1 MKRFSLA
8 LLSSIL
14 AFVFVIPAFAQETFG
29 LTAAEFDGLVA
40 ANANSS
46 AQEQWTLDYT
56 VDFSL
61 TGVEA
66 TPITATLS
74 GTGALDLPNEALSL
88 SINGT
93 VVGGGASVPLDGE
106 LRVIGQAVYFRATD
120 PTTNADTGWFYIE
133 DIDAVMEGVDDLTSN
148 PEGLIDA
155 FTENFIEG
163 FAGGAGIS
171 VDEVNTDAL
180 LSSLTALANL
190 NPADFIAMA
199 FDGNTYTT
207 SLSMVNLVNSSA
219 VSESVLGLVQ
229 GMGEETTEA
238 ELAAVIAILAVLLE
252 DTSISASQ
260 TVNAD
265 GLITQTV
272 LDVQSTL
279 DPSALGESGEIIT
292 IGLNNTINLAY
303 GQPAAVE
310 VPANAIPIPIEAI
323 DGTLSGLSGSDAP
336 ATVVTDNPATVTAD
350 TPTTLTLPEG
360 LPVSVGFSGN
370 GTYSIEVRGLDGAD
384 TYVTVTDSAGNTIGY
399 NDDHGTSRDL
409 ATFDSALEEL
419 AISGEVTIEINRYSS
434 DATNVELLVITEG
447 GAVGDTGD
455 TDPAN
460 ATTLTVGTPS
470 VVTLPNGV
478 GATVDL
484 LLTANGEVSITAKGV
499 DGVDPTLEVLDSTGQ
514 SLGYNDDHGTTI
526 GGLGAFDSAL
536 EKLPINGTVTVRV
549 SKFGETGGQVEVL
562 AVGPASVTD
571 NNSSSGGGASNFTN
585 FTCNSIGQDV
595 PGTVGTT
602 VNGTCPAGCGAGAIW
617 GTAVYTDDSNIC
629 SAAQHSGAV
638 TQANGGSFLLIVT
651 AGQSIYPAS
660 TQNGITSQEWGEW
673 GRSITLVP
681 LAGGAAADANANSNV
696 NATTY
701 DFPNGVTFQA
711 PNYLTLDSETDI
723 LTLFSL
729 PEAGGAVQV
738 YETQSLF
745 GTVDM
750 GMDFYKDTYGASAAA
765 TWGFSY
771 NKANFQDV
779 TVNGRTLS
787 VMDFIGKSV
796 DRPINGLVAIVPYTN
811 GGYGYIIAFA
821 FSPAPATFRDD
832 VIALAG
838 SLDN

>member
-1 MKRFSLA
+1 LKRFSLA
-8 LLSSIL
+8 LLISIL

-29 LTAAEFDGLVA
+29 LTAEEFDGLVA

-61 TGVEA
+61 EGVEA

-74 GTGALDLPNEALSL
+74 GTGTLDIPNEALSISL
-88 SINGT
+88 AGT
-93 VVGGGASVPLDGE
+93 VAGGGVSFPLDGE
-106 LRVIGQAVYFRATD
+106 LRLIGEAIYFRATD
-120 PTTNADTGWFYIE
+120 PTTNTDTGWYYLE
-133 DIDAVMEGVDDLTSN
+133 DLDAVMEGVEDLASS
-148 PEGLIDA
+148 PDMLVDA
-155 FTENFIEG
+155 FSEGFVEG

-171 VDEVNTDAL
+171 VDEVDTDAL
-180 LSSLTALANL
+180 MNSANALAAI
-190 NPADFIAMA
+190 NPADFIYMA
-199 FDGNTYTT
+199 FDGTSYIT
-207 SLSMVNLVNSSA
+207 SLSLANLVNSPA
-219 VSESVLGLVQ
+219 FSESVLGVVQ
-229 GMGEETTEA
+229 AMGEETTEG
-238 ELAAVIAILAVLLE
+238 ELAAVIAILGVLLD

-272 LDVQSTL
+272 LEVQSTI
-279 DPSALGESGEIIT
+279 DPSAIGETGEIIT
-292 IGLNNTINLAY
+292 VWFNNTMNLTY

-310 VPANAIPIPIEAI
+310 VPANATPIPTEVIESA
-323 DGTLSGLSGSDAP
+323 LAELSGSTAP
-336 ATVVTDNPATVTAD
+336 EPVITNNPATITAD

-360 LPVSVGFSGN
+360 LPVSVAFSGN

-384 TYVTVTDSAGNTIGY
+384 TYVTVTDSTGNQIGY
-399 NDDHGTSRDL
+399 NDDHGTPRDL
-409 ATFDSALEEL
+409 AAFDSAIENL
-419 AISGEVTIEINRYSS
+419 AINGDVTIEVNRYST
-434 DATNVELLVITEG
+434 DLTNVELLVISEG
-447 GAVGDTGD
+447 GAVSNNGNTA
-455 TDPAN
+455 PAN
-460 ATTLTVGTPS
+460 STTLTVGTPS
-470 VVTLPNGV
+470 MVTLPNGI
-478 GATVDL
+478 GTTVDL
-484 LLTANGEVSITAKGV
+484 SLTANGDVSITAKGL
-499 DGVDPTLEVLDSTGQ
+499 DGVDTTLEVLDSTGL

-536 EKLPINGTVTVRV
+536 EQLPINGTVTVRV

-562 AVGPASVTD
+562 AVGPAPEVN
-571 NNSSSGGGASNFTN
+571 NNSNNGSGAANFTN
-585 FTCNSIGQDV
+585 FTCNSTGQDV
-595 PGTVGTT
+595 QGTVGAT

-629 SAAQHSGAV
+629 SAAQHSGAI

-681 LAGGAAADANANSNV
+681 LAGGAAADANASSNV
-696 NATTY
+696 NSTTY

-723 LTLFSL
+723 LTMFSL
-729 PEAGGAVQV
+729 PNFGGFVQV

-745 GTVDM
+745 GTMDM
-750 GMDFYKDTYGASAAA
+750 GMDFYKDTYGASAAS

-771 NKANFQDV
+771 NKANYQDV
-779 TVNGRTLS
+779 TVNGRTIS

-796 DRPINGLVAIVPYTN
+796 DRPINGVVAIVPYTN
-811 GGYGYIIAFA
+811 GGYGYIYAFA
-821 FSPAPATFRDD
+821 FSPVPATFRDD
-832 VIALAG
+832 MIALAG

>member
-279 DPSALGESGEIIT
+279 DPSALGESGEIIHRVEQHH
-292 IGLNNTINLAY
+292 
-303 GQPAAVE
+303 QPR
-310 VPANAIPIPIEAI
+310 
-323 DGTLSGLSGSDAP
+323 LW
-336 ATVVTDNPATVTAD
+336 AT
-350 TPTTLTLPEG
+350 
-360 LPVSVGFSGN
+360 
-370 GTYSIEVRGLDGAD
+370 RC
-384 TYVTVTDSAGNTIGY
+384 
-399 NDDHGTSRDL
+399 R
-409 ATFDSALEEL
+409 
-419 AISGEVTIEINRYSS
+419 
-434 DATNVELLVITEG
+434 
-447 GAVGDTGD
+447 
-455 TDPAN
+455 
-460 ATTLTVGTPS
+460 
-470 VVTLPNGV
+470 
-478 GATVDL
+478 
-484 LLTANGEVSITAKGV
+484 
-499 DGVDPTLEVLDSTGQ
+499 
-514 SLGYNDDHGTTI
+514 
-526 GGLGAFDSAL
+526 
-536 EKLPINGTVTVRV
+536 
-549 SKFGETGGQVEVL
+549 
-562 AVGPASVTD
+562 
-571 NNSSSGGGASNFTN
+571 
-585 FTCNSIGQDV
+585 
-595 PGTVGTT
+595 
-602 VNGTCPAGCGAGAIW
+602 
-617 GTAVYTDDSNIC
+617 
-629 SAAQHSGAV
+629 
-638 TQANGGSFLLIVT
+638 
-651 AGQSIYPAS
+651 
-660 TQNGITSQEWGEW
+660 
-673 GRSITLVP
+673 
-681 LAGGAAADANANSNV
+681 
-696 NATTY
+696 
-701 DFPNGVTFQA
+701 
-711 PNYLTLDSETDI
+711 
-723 LTLFSL
+723 
-729 PEAGGAVQV
+729 
-738 YETQSLF
+738 
-745 GTVDM
+745 
-750 GMDFYKDTYGASAAA
+750 
-765 TWGFSY
+765 
-771 NKANFQDV
+771 
-779 TVNGRTLS
+779 
-787 VMDFIGKSV
+787 
-796 DRPINGLVAIVPYTN
+796 
-811 GGYGYIIAFA
+811 
-821 FSPAPATFRDD
+821 
-832 VIALAG
+832 
-838 SLDN
+838 